1 MDKHYLEHFFERT
14 GKLKGYEVANFTLPL
29 TLIYKNM
36 FNETEHLLKTKFNMI
51 HSELD
56 VLAALYFN
64 GKVLSPTELY
74 AATVFSSGGMTK
86 VLKKLEASGLISRV
100 PCAKDKRS
108 TLVKIE
114 KQGEELVEDSL
125 QEVLQTRKPMF
136 DILSHKEQ
144 EDLKKILKKLTLHL
158 SDK

>member
-1 MDKHYLEHFFERT
+1 MDKHYLEHFFEHT
-14 GKLKGYEVANFTLPL
+14 GQLKEYYVANFTLPL

-36 FNETEHLLKTKFNMI
+36 FNDTEHLLKTKFNMI

-86 VLKKLEASGLISRV
+86 VLKKLETSGFISRV
-100 PCAKDKRS
+100 PCSKDKRS

-114 KQGEELVEDSL
+114 VLGEKLVEDSL
-125 QEVLQTRKPMF
+125 AEVMKARKPMF
-136 DILSHKEQ
+136 DILSDEEQ
-144 EDLKKILKKLTLHL
+144 ESLKDILKKLTLNL
-158 SDK
+158 SSK